1 MPDRVMPF
9 YVVCDESYSMAD
21 HIGTLND
28 RLGELHDAVAAE
40 PDVAGGA
47 RLCVIGFSGAA
58 RIVTPLSPLSRSA
71 GARARPTGAESNFG
85 SAFALLRRT
94 IQSDVEALLAESF
107 EVCRPLVFF
116 LSDGQPTD
124 PAIWPSVHADL
135 TTADWPGAPR
145 MVAFGI
151 GDADAATIGRV
162 GTYRAFM
169 SAGGVTP
176 AQALH
181 EFAGL
186 LATSLVPAGPDH
198 EVLVPG
204 QVRGYTEVTHRFV

>member
-1 MPDRVMPF
+1 MPDRVLPF

-28 RLGELHDAVAAE
+28 RLGELHEAVAAE

-181 EFAGL
+181 EFAAVL
-186 LATSLVPAGPDH
+186 TTSLVPAGPDH